1 MKTNIASSG
10 ILRRSIVLVAAVISI
25 TANAADVDSARTA
38 TVVAGEDYASPP
50 GGQEW
55 LLGSN
60 YRNLW
65 ATPIEVELL
74 DLRSFA
80 GGLTPVMQVGGF
92 QSIGLALKGRDGR
105 DYTFRSIDKDYTEE
119 VIPDVFEGTF
129 VEDIMQDQISAQFP
143 AVQTVA
149 ATIEQAAGVLGQ
161 PQARVVVMPDDVLL
175 GDFREKFSGVLGTI
189 VEFPQP
195 VSNTNPGFHGATEII
210 GRDDFWRLRQ
220 ASPDYLPDSRAY
232 LRARIVDLF
241 LNDWDRHEGNWRWG
255 RFPGEPL
262 LQPLPEDRDQIFASF
277 EGLSLNLARLQ
288 GAPYVKFGDKYE
300 PFHRLLHNGWDVDRH
315 VLSDIDKDDWMRI
328 ARDVEARLT
337 DDVLDGALRQM
348 PVEYFELRGESI
360 GAVLKQRRDR
370 LVEMAEKY
378 YAYHAE
384 TVDIYCTDKSET
396 VTLEATDGSVI
407 VSVAENGPAYF
418 SRRFHPDETGEIR
431 VYLHG
436 GADTVVTKG
445 TRATKIKIRIIGGPG
460 SNTVDDTAGFAVML
474 YGSEGQS
481 RIVGGNGSSLKTKS
495 IDLPPRPTENDVDVV
510 PQRDWGSFAK
520 PVYVGKYHNDPGLVV
535 GGGIDY
541 TRYGF
546 RRYPW
551 ASRHVLKGSWGF
563 AAENGDVEYKGDF
576 RTQNPKI
583 GFQLEARYSGL
594 DYLRFHGFGNGTPY
608 DDNNDQIYEQSTT
621 QFTLFPSFVYR
632 RDDKKAF
639 AVGPIAKYTDS
650 TDTNAN
656 TILGQQQPLGFGEF
670 GQVGLR
676 ARGVYDNRG
685 PQKVLSPGWLV
696 EVDGAHYVE
705 GWDVDN
711 SFSYVDVRLGRW
723 FQLSEPLLASINV
736 RAKKVWGD
744 YPFTEAAYI
753 GGNLY
758 PLGTRWNRWAGDS
771 SIGVLGSLR
780 WTLMEMR
787 GIFPGNLGVFGMAN
801 TARVYVDGEDSSKW
815 HPSYAAGLV
824 LTAFDHAG
832 AIHLG
837 VGDSP
842 DSGFFV
848 MLRGSFAKLA
858 FK

>member
-288 GAPYVKFGDKYE
+288 GAPYVT
-300 PFHRLLHNGWDVDRH
+300 N
-315 VLSDIDKDDWMRI
+315 
-328 ARDVEARLT
+328 
-337 DDVLDGALRQM
+337 
-348 PVEYFELRGESI
+348 
-360 GAVLKQRRDR
+360 
-370 LVEMAEKY
+370 
-378 YAYHAE
+378 
-384 TVDIYCTDKSET
+384 C
-396 VTLEATDGSVI
+396 
-407 VSVAENGPAYF
+407 
-418 SRRFHPDETGEIR
+418 
-431 VYLHG
+431 
-436 GADTVVTKG
+436 
-445 TRATKIKIRIIGGPG
+445 
-460 SNTVDDTAGFAVML
+460 
-474 YGSEGQS
+474 
-481 RIVGGNGSSLKTKS
+481 
-495 IDLPPRPTENDVDVV
+495 
-510 PQRDWGSFAK
+510 
-520 PVYVGKYHNDPGLVV
+520 
-535 GGGIDY
+535 
-541 TRYGF
+541 
-546 RRYPW
+546 
-551 ASRHVLKGSWGF
+551 
-563 AAENGDVEYKGDF
+563 
-576 RTQNPKI
+576 
-583 GFQLEARYSGL
+583 SG
-594 DYLRFHGFGNGTPY
+594 R
-608 DDNNDQIYEQSTT
+608 
-621 QFTLFPSFVYR
+621 
-632 RDDKKAF
+632 
-639 AVGPIAKYTDS
+639 
-650 TDTNAN
+650 
-656 TILGQQQPLGFGEF
+656 
-670 GQVGLR
+670 
-676 ARGVYDNRG
+676 
-685 PQKVLSPGWLV
+685 
-696 EVDGAHYVE
+696 
-705 GWDVDN
+705 
-711 SFSYVDVRLGRW
+711 
-723 FQLSEPLLASINV
+723 
-736 RAKKVWGD
+736 
-744 YPFTEAAYI
+744 
-753 GGNLY
+753 
-758 PLGTRWNRWAGDS
+758 
-771 SIGVLGSLR
+771 
-780 WTLMEMR
+780 
-787 GIFPGNLGVFGMAN
+787 
-801 TARVYVDGEDSSKW
+801 
-815 HPSYAAGLV
+815 
-824 LTAFDHAG
+824 
-832 AIHLG
+832 
-837 VGDSP
+837 
-842 DSGFFV
+842 
-848 MLRGSFAKLA
+848 
-858 FK
+858 